1 MSAPL
6 PRPRRVYGTLAAA
19 EMVTWTLL
27 IVGMVATYLL
37 DAGHMPVRVGGGVHG
52 FVFLAYVLVTLV
64 VAVDQRWPVRDLALG
79 LASAVV
85 PYATVPF
92 ERSAE
97 RRDLLGDRWRLLEA
111 GAAAGLAGRL
121 VAAGLRR
128 PVLAVLVGLVAVV
141 GVFVLMLALGPPTQW
156 FAAPEQSRP
165 LAEV

>member
-1 MSAPL
+1 MSPL
-6 PRPRRVYGTLAAA
+6 LPHPRRLYGILAAA

-27 IVGMVATYLL
+27 IAGMVATYLL
-37 DAGHMPVRVGGGVHG
+37 DAGPLPVRVGGSVHG

-64 VAVDQRWPVRDLALG
+64 VAVDQRWPVRDLVLG

-97 RRDLLGDRWRLLEA
+97 RRGLLGDRWRLLA
-111 GAAAGLAGRL
+111 PGAADGPAGRL

-128 PVLAVLVGLVAVV
+128 PVLAVLVALV
-141 GVFVLMLALGPPTQW
+141 GVVVVFAVLLALGPPTQW
-156 FAAPEQSRP
+156 FA
-165 LAEV
+165 